1 MEFIIENFYLILASS
16 IIFGFFMAYG
26 IGANDVANAM
36 GTSVGSKALT
46 LTQALVIAAIF
57 EFLGAYF
64 AGASVTATIREN
76 IVDPSLY
83 DDSPDVFVL
92 GMMASLLAAGA
103 WLLIS
108 TTFGLPVSTTHAIIG
123 AIAGFSIY
131 YIGWASVSWTYILGV
146 TFSWLI
152 TPFLAAVL
160 SGLLYYSAK
169 KLVLTAEKPIEAAR
183 QFIPMYAGLVGFSI
197 AAITLNKGLTNT
209 QVPILIS
216 EYFAGYDLI
225 ATIFG
230 IALFV
235 ALLCYAISR
244 FLLSHYV
251 SKSDNPNVEGKFAI
265 LMIFT
270 ASSIA
275 FAHGSND
282 VANAVGP
289 MAAVVATI
297 ENLGQINT
305 VAVIPEWILLTGA
318 IGIVIGML
326 TLGYKVIR
334 TVGEKITKLKPSKGF
349 AAEMATAIVVVVGSV
364 AGIPLSTTHTLVGA
378 VIGIGV
384 FSSNKV
390 NYNSVIQIGVS
401 WLITIPGGAIL
412 SIIFFVL
419 LKSIFGVA

>member
-16 IIFGFFMAYG
+16 IIIGFFMAYG

-64 AGASVTATIREN
+64 AGASVTTTIREN
-76 IVDPSLY
+76 IVDPTLY

-103 WLLIS
+103 WLLLS

-123 AIAGFSIY
+123 SIAGFSIY
-131 YIGWASVSWTYILGV
+131 YIGWSSVSWGYILEV
-146 TFSWLI
+146 TFSWIL
-152 TPFLAAVL
+152 TPFFAAIL
-160 SGLLYYSAK
+160 SGLLYWSARK
-169 KLVLTAEKPIEAAR
+169 FVLKAKEPISAAR
-183 QFIPMYAGLVGFSI
+183 QFIPIYAGLVGFSI
-197 AAITLNKGLTNT
+197 SAITLNKGLKNT
-209 QVPILIS
+209 EVPNLITT
-216 EYFAGYDLI
+216 YFGGYDLVASLFLLSFLI
-225 ATIFG
+225 AF
-230 IALFV
+230 
-235 ALLCYAISR
+235 LCYLVSR

-297 ENLGQINT
+297 ENLGQIDD

-334 TVGEKITKLKPSKGF
+334 TVGERITKLKPSKGF
-349 AAEMATAIVVVVGSV
+349 AAEMATAIVVVLGSV
-364 AGIPLSTTHTLVGA
+364 SGIPLSTTHTLVGA
-378 VIGIGV
+378 VVGIGI

-390 NYNSVIQIGVS
+390 NYRSVSEIGVS
-401 WLITIPGGAIL
+401 WLITLPGGAIF
-412 SIIFFVL
+412 SIIFFII
-419 LKSIFGVA
+419 LKSLFGV

>member
-1 MEFIIENFYLILASS
+1 MEFIIENFYLILGSS

-64 AGASVTATIREN
+64 AGASVTSTIREN
-76 IVDPSLY
+76 IVDPTLY
-83 DDSPDVFVL
+83 DDTPAIFVL

-108 TTFGLPVSTTHAIIG
+108 TAFGLPVSTTHSIIG

-131 YIGWASVSWTYILGV
+131 YIGWASVSWSYILGI
-146 TFSWLI
+146 TFSWII
-152 TPFLAAVL
+152 TPLIAALL

-169 KLVLTAEKPIEAAR
+169 HLVLNAKDPIQAGRQYIPFYAA
-183 QFIPMYAGLVGFSI
+183 MVGFSI
-197 AAITLNKGLTNT
+197 AFITLNKGLKNT
-209 QVPILIS
+209 DVPILIS
-216 EYFAGYDLI
+216 SYMGGYDLLATLFGLAFLI
-225 ATIFG
+225 A
-230 IALFV
+230 FV
-235 ALLCYAISR
+235 CYLISR

-251 SKSDNPNVEGKFAI
+251 SKSDNPNIEGKFAI

-282 VANAVGP
+282 VAIAVGP
-289 MAAVVATI
+289 MAAVISTI
-297 ENLGQINT
+297 ENLGQIDEVT
-305 VAVIPEWILLTGA
+305 MIPEWILLTGA

-334 TVGEKITKLKPSKGF
+334 TVGEKITELKPSKGF
-349 AAEMATAIVVVVGSV
+349 AAEMATAIVVVLGSV
-364 AGIPLSTTHTLVGA
+364 SGIPLSTTHTLVGA
-378 VIGIGV
+378 VIGIGI

-390 NYNSVIQIGVS
+390 NYSSVVQIGLS
-401 WLITIPGGAIL
+401 WLITIPGGALL
-412 SIIFFVL
+412 SIIFFIAL
-419 LKSIFGVA
+419 TSMFGVS